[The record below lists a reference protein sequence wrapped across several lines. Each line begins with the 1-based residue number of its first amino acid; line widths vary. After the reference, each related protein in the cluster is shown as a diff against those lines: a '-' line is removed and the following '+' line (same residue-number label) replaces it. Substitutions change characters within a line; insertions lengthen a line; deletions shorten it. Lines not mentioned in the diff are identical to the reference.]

1 MKITFLGTA
10 DGVPRPGHFCTSTM
24 IEAGENT
31 YLIDAGAPVI
41 NLMLDHGKHPNS
53 LKAFFNTHGHTD
65 HLDGIL
71 SLVTLCSWAYRDASF
86 DMLVPDQ
93 CVANGITTYL
103 ETVTGTPFPSERLR
117 FSVFEAGVIYDD
129 GVLKVTAIP
138 TRHCEP
144 KHSYA
149 FLLEGDGKRALLSGD
164 LSQFLAKGDY
174 PEIVSRE
181 ELDLFVCEMAHFG
194 EEHIAPYLEKCRAK
208 RVMFNHYQRRKEPD
222 IESLATPGRFPFPVS
237 AAQDGEVVEL

>member
-10 DGVPRPGHFCTSTM
+10 DGIPRPGHFCTSTM
-24 IEAGENT
+24 IEVGENV

-41 NLMLDHGKHPNS
+41 NLMLDHGKHPNN

-71 SLVTLCSWAYRDASF
+71 SLVTLCSWAYKDASF
-86 DMLVPDQ
+86 DMLLPDA
-93 CVANGITTYL
+93 CVGEGIAAYL
-103 ETVTGTPFPSERLR
+103 ETVTGTPFPSDRLR
-117 FSVFEAGVIYDD
+117 RSTFTEGVIYDD
-129 GVLKVTAIP
+129 GVLKVTAFP

-149 FLLEGDGKRALLSGD
+149 FLLEAEGKRALFSGD
-164 LSQFLAKGDY
+164 LSQFLQKGDF
-174 PEIVSRE
+174 PAILDKE
-181 ELDLFVCEMAHFG
+181 EVDLFVCEMAHFG
-194 EEHIAPYLEKCRAK
+194 EEHIAPYLEVCRAK
-208 RVMFNHYQRRKEPD
+208 RVMFNHYQPRKESH
-222 IESLATPGRFPFPVS
+222 IESLSVPGRFPFPVS